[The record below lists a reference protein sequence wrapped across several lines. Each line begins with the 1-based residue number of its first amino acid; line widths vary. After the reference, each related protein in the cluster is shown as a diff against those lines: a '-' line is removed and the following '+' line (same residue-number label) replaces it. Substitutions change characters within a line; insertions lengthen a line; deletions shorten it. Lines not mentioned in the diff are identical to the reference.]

1 MVDIPFSSNFNMDPT
16 KTFNFNINN
25 PKGITDKS
33 IAREPEKDKKD
44 KPEKG
49 EKAEK
54 GEKGDKT
61 EKGEKIEKGEKK

>member
-44 KPEKG
+44 KKDKP
-49 EKAEK
+49 
-54 GEKGDKT
+54 EKGDKT